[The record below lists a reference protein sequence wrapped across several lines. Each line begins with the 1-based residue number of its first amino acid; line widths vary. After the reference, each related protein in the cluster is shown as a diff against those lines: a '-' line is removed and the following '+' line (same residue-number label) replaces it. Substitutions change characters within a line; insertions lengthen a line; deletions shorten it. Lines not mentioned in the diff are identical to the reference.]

1 MNQRYDESE
10 INLVTVLYKSCL
22 KWRGILIFAVLVAIV
37 VGATRMAMNIQTL
50 GDEEKKSQLYV
61 EYQDELNAYEA
72 EGLAL
77 KLSIQENERNLRNQK
92 EYNENSLLMKID
104 SKNEWQ
110 GSMSFYVDTDYQIL
124 PGSSIQNENPAYKIT
139 YAYYDYCESGEFYG
153 TVLEKL
159 SFELKDQKYLR
170 EILTVE
176 FDDSRYAFTIRTVA
190 DTKEHSDELLRI
202 AAETLQSRYSFIQKS
217 LGKHS
222 LKTDTG
228 VSYVCVNTDREQYQF
243 QQETKEKE
251 WMQNVPELNEEYR
264 KWKAKKSTIQ
274 MPVVTVGEAI
284 KDGIK
289 WIIIAGVAGCLA
301 AMFALSVVIAF
312 SGKIK
317 DREDLGNKVFV
328 LGELPVQKGKRK
340 QNCLDRI
347 VYHIFGV
354 AMKCSEYDGR
364 VAAIAQTLGKMLE
377 NEEKSQGTIALVG
390 DAESTELSTIAKQL
404 TKTMPAG
411 MQTVAAGNILTNAEA
426 NQEIYKADAVA
437 IVVTEDATM
446 CKVYR
451 QMVNQLEA
459 CEVKTLGVILTN
471 CPGIQ

>member
-1 MNQRYDESE
+1 MNQRYEENE
-10 INLVTVLYKSCL
+10 INLVTVLYKTCL
-22 KWRGILIFAVLVAIV
+22 KWRGIFLFALLVAIV

-77 KLSIQENERNLRNQK
+77 ELSIQENERNLQNQK
-92 EYNENSLLMKID
+92 EYNEYSMLMKID
-104 SKNEWQ
+104 PRNEWQ

-202 AAETLQSRYSFIQKS
+202 AADTLQSRYSFIQKS

-222 LKTDTG
+222 LKVDTG
-228 VSYVCVNTDREQYQF
+228 VSYVCVNTDRELYQF

-264 KWKAKKSTIQ
+264 NWKLKKSSIEV
-274 MPVVTVGEAI
+274 PVISLEEAI
-284 KDGIK
+284 KDGMK
-289 WIIIAGVAGCLA
+289 YLIIAGAAGCFLA
-301 AMFALSVVIAF
+301 VFALFVVYAF

-317 DREDLGNKVFV
+317 DREDLGSQVFV
-328 LGELPVQKGKRK
+328 LGELPGKAGK
-340 QNCLDRI
+340 KKLCVLDRLI
-347 VYHIFGV
+347 YHIFGV
-354 AMKCSEYDGR
+354 TLKESEYEGR
-364 VAAIAQTLGKMLE
+364 LAAMAQSMGRMLTE
-377 NEEKSQGTIALVG
+377 MKGTSGTIALVG
-390 DAESTELSTIAKQL
+390 DIEKAELEQL
-404 TKTMPAG
+404 AEQFTKEMPEG
-411 MQTVAAGNILTNAEA
+411 MKAVAAGNILTGSEA
-426 NQEIYKADAVA
+426 AKTVYAADGVVIVAKEDITTRKTFQEIWNHLEVCGVKIMGAV
-437 IVVTEDATM
+437 
-446 CKVYR
+446 
-451 QMVNQLEA
+451 
-459 CEVKTLGVILTN
+459 LTG
-471 CPGIQ
+471 CQTVS

>member
-1 MNQRYDESE
+1 MNQRYEENE
-10 INLVTVLYKSCL
+10 INLVTVLYKTCL
-22 KWRGILIFAVLVAIV
+22 KWRGIFLFAILVAIV
-37 VGATRMAMNIQTL
+37 VGVTRMAMNIQTL

-104 SKNEWQ
+104 PKNEWQ
-110 GSMSFYVDTDYQIL
+110 GSLSCYIDTDYQIM
-124 PGSSIQNENPAYKIT
+124 PGSSVQNENPAYKIT
-139 YAYYDYCESGEFYG
+139 AAYADYYDGGEFYQ
-153 TVLEKL
+153 TVMEKL
-159 SFELKDQKYLR
+159 SFELQDQKYLK
-170 EILTVE
+170 EILWVS
-176 FDDSRYAFTIRTVA
+176 FDYSRYAFTIHSAA
-190 DTKEHSDELLRI
+190 DTKEHCDELLNI
-202 AAETLQSRYSFIQKS
+202 ASETLQSRYNFIQKS

-222 LKTDTG
+222 LKAGTG
-228 VSYVCVNTDREQYQF
+228 VSYSLVNSDRELYQF

-251 WMQNVPELNEEYR
+251 WMQNAPELNEEYR

-301 AMFALSVVIAF
+301 AVFALSVVFAF

-317 DREDLGNKVFV
+317 DREDLGNKVLV
-328 LGELPVQKGKRK
+328 LGELPVQKGKKK

-446 CKVYR
+446 SKVYR